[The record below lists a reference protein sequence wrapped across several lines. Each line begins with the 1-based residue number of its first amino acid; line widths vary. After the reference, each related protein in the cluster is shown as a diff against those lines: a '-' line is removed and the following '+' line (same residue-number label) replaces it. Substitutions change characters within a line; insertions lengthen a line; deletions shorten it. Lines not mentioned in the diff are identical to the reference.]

1 MALLEICVD
10 TAQGLQAALDGGADR
25 IELCAALSVG
35 GLTPPPSLL
44 AMAKHA
50 TAPVRVMIRPRD
62 GDFIYSE
69 ADFAQMIADVEAV
82 RDAGLDGVVFGAC
95 LDGGALDEAALQR
108 LIDASGPLGKTLH
121 RAFDLTPDPFA
132 ALESAIALGFDT
144 ILTSGMAPT
153 ALDGAGLIAE
163 LVSRAEGRIEI
174 MAGAG
179 VSPDSAAELIER
191 TGVRIIHGSGAKV
204 ERDYGTD
211 ITGFGFAPDAAKR
224 VTDVQTVA
232 ALKAASR

>member
-10 TAQGLQAALDGGADR
+10 TAAGLQAALDGGADR
-25 IELCAALSVG
+25 IELCSALSVG

-44 AMAKHA
+44 AMAKRA
-50 TAPVRVMIRPRD
+50 PVPVRVMIRPRD

-69 ADFAQMIADVEAV
+69 AELAQMVADIEAV

-95 LDGGALDEAALQR
+95 LEGGALDDIALGR
-108 LIDASGPLGKTLH
+108 LIAASGPLGKTLH

-163 LVSRAEGRIEI
+163 LVNRADGRIEI
-174 MAGAG
+174 MGGAG
-179 VSPDSAAELIER
+179 VGPDSAAELIKR
-191 TGVRIIHGSGAKV
+191 TGARIIHGSGARV
-204 ERDYGTD
+204 EREYSSD

-224 VTDVQTVA
+224 ATDTKTVA
-232 ALKAASR
+232 ALKAACH